1 MGTRSTF
8 PIFLYSALRFPNQLP
23 QVLAVAVVVIAVSLA
38 VVVCAEVGRR
48 MAERRL
54 G

>member
-1 MGTRSTF
+1 
-8 PIFLYSALRFPNQLP
+8 
-23 QVLAVAVVVIAVSLA
+23 VLAVAVVVITVSLA
-38 VVVCAEVGRR
+38 VVVSAEVGRR